1 MMTLVACKAG
11 WGESTAMALVWVS
24 GVGPCRLTQ
33 LMSAKLK
40 VDNEAEHIACMVDM
54 AICALIPGNLACW
67 PTSAYMLTHAGTS
80 M

>member
-1 MMTLVACKAG
+1 
-11 WGESTAMALVWVS
+11 
-24 GVGPCRLTQ
+24 
-33 LMSAKLK
+33 MSAKLK

-80 M
+80 I